1 MTEEELRYL
10 TIDIL
15 IILTPCRRCT
25 THSDSISATS
35 IHPDITA
42 FGSKKTHTT
51 FTSKPQLS
59 WGTFTRAT
67 LSTPLPHDSLKSAS
81 TLHTHVSTTTLKSFL
96 RTSNGT
102 TSSATCTEE
111 FHLPPELQAPSV
123 TSNLEDFPTVRP
135 DDPLE
140 SFPTFHPDPTESFPT
155 NRPEPTVISDYSP
168 RSH

>member
-1 MTEEELRYL
+1 
-10 TIDIL
+10 
-15 IILTPCRRCT
+15 
-25 THSDSISATS
+25 
-35 IHPDITA
+35 
-42 FGSKKTHTT
+42 
-51 FTSKPQLS
+51 
-59 WGTFTRAT
+59 
-67 LSTPLPHDSLKSAS
+67 
-81 TLHTHVSTTTLKSFL
+81 LKSFL

-155 NRPEPTVISDYSP
+155 NRPEPTESFPTIRPDPTESFPTYHPDPTISVTSP
-168 RSH
+168 AQAGKRYVL